1 MIASQKKFSDLYLT
15 TSLSGFSKYQTHN
28 AQEPTVRQKS
38 FLPFVEGGIDEICLT
53 VVYVCAT

>member
-1 MIASQKKFSDLYLT
+1 MTESQKKFSDLCLT
-15 TSLSGFSKYQTHN
+15 TLSSGYSKYKTHN

-38 FLPFVEGGIDEICLT
+38 LLPFVEGGIDEICLT